1 MENINKSGNGMLE
14 KTLGVLVVFLAVLG
28 SMLVGSGLGHI
39 LLKEVFGISFSVKTD
54 IELIDLL
61 KSSPDP
67 KAMILKSQAV
77 TALITFFILPIL
89 YITIFRP
96 SYFKK
101 FKLATK
107 RLPVFLVLAII
118 IFFMGMPLLA
128 YLVDWN
134 KELTLPAGLK
144 PLQDWMENSE
154 NMAKVLT
161 ETIIYNKDSASFVV
175 TLLVVAL
182 IPGIGEELVFRGI
195 VQNELKDILKSPTW
209 AIWITGFLFSF
220 IHFQFFGFFPRMFLG
235 ALFGYLYYWSGSIYV
250 SMFVHFMNNAL
261 TLVLANMYKQKD
273 ISFNPDSSESIPFY
287 SVIISLIAFSFFIYL
302 YKRISKEAGITK

>member
-1 MENINKSGNGMLE
+1 MENINNSGSRILE
-14 KTLGVLVVFLAVLG
+14 KTLGVLVVFLVLLG
-28 SMLVGSGLGHI
+28 SMLIGSGLGHI
-39 LLKEVFGISFSVKTD
+39 LLKEVFGISFNSET
-54 IELIDLL
+54 ELLNLI

-67 KAMILKSQAV
+67 KALVLKSQAV
-77 TALITFFILPIL
+77 NAAITFLAIPIL
-89 YITIFRP
+89 YMAIFRQ
-96 SYFKK
+96 SYFKN
-101 FKLATK
+101 LDPLTK
-107 RLPVFLVLAII
+107 RFPVFLVLAII

-134 KELTLPAGLK
+134 KDMKLPSSLK

-154 NMAKVLT
+154 NLAKVLT
-161 ETIIYNKDSASFVV
+161 ETIIYYKDSTSFVV

-195 VQNELKDILKSPTW
+195 VQNELKDILKSPTL

-235 ALFGYLYYWSGSIYV
+235 VLFGYLYYWSGNIYV

-287 SVIISLIAFSFFIYL
+287 SVIISLVAFSFFIYL
-302 YKRISKEAGITK
+302 YQRNSKEAGITK

>member
-1 MENINKSGNGMLE
+1 MENINSSGSGIPE
-14 KTLGVLVVFLAVLG
+14 KTLGVFVVFLAVLG

-39 LLKEVFGISFSVKTD
+39 LLKDVFGINFNSET
-54 IELIDLL
+54 ELLNLI
-61 KSSPDP
+61 KSSPNP
-67 KAMILKSQAV
+67 QALILKSQAV
-77 TALITFFILPIL
+77 NAVITFLILPIL
-89 YITIFRP
+89 YMAIFRH

-101 FKLATK
+101 FNPATK
-107 RLPVFLVLAII
+107 RLPIFLVLAII

-134 KELTLPAGLK
+134 KDMKLPSSLK

-154 NMAKVLT
+154 NLAKVLT
-161 ETIIYNKDSASFVV
+161 ETIIYYKDSTSFVL

-195 VQNELKDILKSPTW
+195 VQNELKDILKSPTG
-209 AIWITGFLFSF
+209 AIWVTGFLFSF

-235 ALFGYLYYWSGSIYV
+235 VLFGYLYYWSGSIYV

>member
-1 MENINKSGNGMLE
+1 MENINNSGSRILE
-14 KTLGVLVVFLAVLG
+14 KTLGVLIVFLVLLG
-28 SMLVGSGLGHI
+28 SLLIGSGLGHI
-39 LLKEVFGISFSVKTD
+39 LLKEVFGISFSSEN
-54 IELIDLL
+54 ELLNLI

-67 KAMILKSQAV
+67 KSLVLKSQAV
-77 TALITFFILPIL
+77 NAIITFLAIPLL
-89 YITIFRP
+89 YLAIFRQ

-101 FKLATK
+101 FNPVTK
-107 RLPVFLVLAII
+107 RLPVFLILAII

-134 KELTLPAGLK
+134 KDMKLPANLK
-144 PLQDWMENSE
+144 PIQDWMENSE
-154 NMAKVLT
+154 NLAKVLT
-161 ETIIYNKDSASFVV
+161 ETIIYYKDSTSFIV

-182 IPGIGEELVFRGI
+182 IPGIGEELVFRGV
-195 VQNELKDILKSPTW
+195 VQNELKDILKSPTL

-235 ALFGYLYYWSGSIYV
+235 VLFGYLYYWSGNIYV

-287 SVIISLIAFSFFIYL
+287 SVIISIMAFSFFIYL
-302 YKRISKEAGITK
+302 YQRNSKEAGITK

>member
-1 MENINKSGNGMLE
+1 MENINNSGSRILE
-14 KTLGVLVVFLAVLG
+14 KALGVLVVFLVLVG
-28 SMLVGSGLGHI
+28 SLLVGSGLGHI
-39 LLKEVFGISFSVKTD
+39 LLKQVFGISFNSET
-54 IELIDLL
+54 ELLNLI

-67 KAMILKSQAV
+67 QALILKTQAV
-77 TALITFFILPIL
+77 NAVITFLIIPIL
-89 YITIFRP
+89 FLAIFRR

-101 FKLATK
+101 FNPITK
-107 RLPVFLVLAII
+107 RFPFFLILAII
-118 IFFMGMPLLA
+118 IFFMGMPLMA

-134 KELTLPAGLK
+134 KAMKLPSSLK

-154 NMAKVLT
+154 NLAKVLT
-161 ETIIYNKDSASFVV
+161 ETIIYYKDNASFVL

-195 VQNELKDILKSPTW
+195 VQNELKDILKSPIY

-235 ALFGYLYYWSGSIYV
+235 VLFGYLYYWSGNIYV

-261 TLVLANMYKQKD
+261 TLILANMYKQKN
-273 ISFNPDSSESIPFY
+273 ISFNPDSSESIPLY
-287 SVIISLIAFSFFIYL
+287 SVIISIIAFSFFIYL
-302 YKRISKEAGITK
+302 YQRNSKEAGITK

>member
-1 MENINKSGNGMLE
+1 MLE
-14 KTLGVLVVFLAVLG
+14 KTLGVFVVFLAVLG

-39 LLKEVFGISFSVKTD
+39 LLKEVFGISFSVKSVT
-54 IELIDLL
+54 ELMDFI

-77 TALITFFILPIL
+77 TSLITFFILPIL
-89 YITIFRP
+89 YIVIFRP
-96 SYFKK
+96 YYFKK
-101 FKLATK
+101 FNLNTK
-107 RLPVFLVLAII
+107 RLPFFLGLAII
-118 IFFMGMPLLA
+118 IFFMGMPLLF

-134 KELTLPAGLK
+134 KDMSLPAGLK

-161 ETIIYNKDSASFVV
+161 ETIIYNKDTNSLLV
-175 TLLVVAL
+175 TLLIVAL
-182 IPGIGEELVFRGI
+182 LPGIGEELVFRGI
-195 VQNELKDILKSPTW
+195 VQNELRDILKSPTG

-235 ALFGYLYYWSGSIYV
+235 VLFGYLYYWSGSIYV

-261 TLVLANMYKQKD
+261 ALILANLYKQKD

-287 SVIISLIAFSFFIYL
+287 SVIISVIAFAFFIYL

>member
-1 MENINKSGNGMLE
+1 MENINSSGSGILE
-14 KTLGVLVVFLAVLG
+14 KTLGVLIVFLVLIG
-28 SMLVGSGLGHI
+28 SMLIGSGLGHI
-39 LLKEVFGISFSVKTD
+39 LLKEVWGISFNSET
-54 IELIDLL
+54 ELLNLI

-67 KAMILKSQAV
+67 KSLILKSQAV
-77 TALITFFILPIL
+77 NAIITFLVMPLI
-89 YITIFRP
+89 YMAIFRQ

-101 FKLATK
+101 FNPITK
-107 RLPVFLVLAII
+107 RLPFFLILSII

-134 KELTLPAGLK
+134 KEMKLPSSLK

-154 NMAKVLT
+154 NLAKVLT
-161 ETIIYNKDSASFVV
+161 ETIIYYKDNTSFVV

-182 IPGIGEELVFRGI
+182 IPGIGEELVFRGV
-195 VQNELKDILKSPTW
+195 VQNELKDILKSPTL

-235 ALFGYLYYWSGSIYV
+235 VLFGYLYYWSGNIYV

-261 TLVLANMYKQKD
+261 TLILANMYKQKD

-287 SVIISLIAFSFFIYL
+287 SVVVSLIAFSFFIYL
-302 YKRISKEAGITK
+302 YQRNSKEAGITK